1 MTIKVLPE
9 SLINKIAAGEVIERP
24 ASVVKELIENSIDA
38 KANSIEIT
46 IEGAGLSKIKIV
58 DNGVGM
64 NKEDAKLCFTRHATS
79 KIVDVK
85 DIFAIGSL
93 GFRGEALAS
102 ISEIAHVTLI
112 TKDASDVGSLLVVE
126 GGKFLKEE
134 GTGAARGTSIEIRDL
149 FFNVPARKAYLKSK
163 QVEMNH
169 ITNVVMQYALIHPDI
184 NFHLSNDGR
193 EVLHAPITENFLN
206 NVMFVYGTDIGSEL
220 ITVDFSANNIRV
232 HGVISRP
239 SFTRGD
245 KANQSLYINSRHIK
259 NSLITESVYK
269 GYERLLFTGRHPVFV
284 LNLEMDLSLVDV
296 NVHPTKREVRLKNE
310 SEIDIVVSQAVAKA
324 LASINLITPASVES
338 ETNQA
343 PITKYTFTTDK
354 QEVLA
359 VAEEPEKYVSV
370 RQPPEIVQKERERSF
385 EPEETAKL
393 GPFRIL
399 GQVNRTFV
407 IAENPHG
414 LCIIDQHAAHER
426 VNYEVFLSD
435 LDGKAVRIQKLVT
448 PKVLEVTPMQY
459 SIALGNKER
468 IESLGFRF
476 EEFGTNSLKLSA
488 IPQLFG
494 RLKSTLF
501 LDILNQIEDSGS
513 KSMDEEALDRIIRF
527 SCKASIKAG
536 EELTEIQLRTL
547 LSQLEG
553 CSNPYS
559 CPHGRPTLIQLS
571 VADLEKKFKR
581 SGW

>member
-1 MTIKVLPE
+1 MAIKVLPE

-46 IEGAGLSKIKIV
+46 VEDAGLSKIKIV
-58 DNGVGM
+58 DNGIGM
-64 NKEDAKLCFTRHATS
+64 SKEDAMLCFTRHATS
-79 KIVDVK
+79 KIEDVN

-102 ISEIAHVTLI
+102 ISEIAYVTLI
-112 TKDASDVGSLLVVE
+112 TKDNSEVGTLLAME
-126 GGKFLKEE
+126 GGKLLKDE
-134 GTGAARGTSIEIRDL
+134 GVGSARGTSIEIRDL

-184 NFHLSNDGR
+184 NFHLISNGK
-193 EVLHAPITENFLN
+193 EIIHAPITEDFLN
-206 NVMFVYGTDIGSEL
+206 NIMFVYGTEIGAEL
-220 ITVDFSANNIRV
+220 IPVDFSANNIRV

-245 KANQSLYINSRHIK
+245 KSNQSLYINSRHIK

-284 LNLEMDLSLVDV
+284 LNIEMDLSLVDV

-310 SEIDIVVSQAVAKA
+310 NELDIVVSQAVAKA
-324 LASINLITPASVES
+324 LESVNLITPATVES

-343 PITKYTFTTDK
+343 PIAKYTFTTDK
-354 QEVLA
+354 QETLA

-370 RQPPEIVQKERERSF
+370 RQPPEIVQKERERLF
-385 EPEETAKL
+385 EPEETTKL

-435 LDGKAVRIQKLVT
+435 LDGKSVKVQELVS
-448 PKVLEVTPMQY
+448 PKVLEVTPVQY

-476 EEFGTNSLKLSA
+476 DEFGKNSLKLSA

-513 KSMDEEALDRIIRF
+513 KVMDEEELDRIIRF

-536 EELTEIQLRTL
+536 EELTEIQLKTL

-553 CSNPYS
+553 CTNPYS